1 MLAYEMIRRRQT
13 TLHNRPTPAEMEILG
28 VLWELGPSTVRDVV
42 EVIEKRKATHY
53 TTILKLMQIMHQK
66 DLVIRDEK
74 GKAHIY
80 KVAQKQE
87 LTQRNAV
94 SDLLEKVFSGSAAKL
109 VQHVLETKAATREE
123 LAEIRRMIS
132 EAEAKAGDK

>member
-1 MLAYEMIRRRQT
+1 MIRRRRSLPQS
-13 TLHNRPTPAEMEILG
+13 RPTPAEMEILG

-42 EVIEKRKATHY
+42 KMIEKRKATHY
-53 TTILKLMQIMHQK
+53 TTVLKLMQIMHQK
-66 DLVIRDEK
+66 GLVARDEK

-80 KVAQKQE
+80 RVAQKQE
-87 LTQRNAV
+87 LTQKNAV

-109 VQHVLETKAATREE
+109 VQHVLETKSASREE

-132 EAEAKAGDK
+132 EAEARAENE

>member
-1 MLAYEMIRRRQT
+1 
-13 TLHNRPTPAEMEILG
+13 MEILG

-42 EVIEKRKATHY
+42 KMIEKRKATHY
-53 TTILKLMQIMHQK
+53 TTVLKLMQIMHQK
-66 DLVIRDEK
+66 GLVARDEE

-80 KVAQKQE
+80 RVAQKQE
-87 LTQRNAV
+87 LTQKNAV

-109 VQHVLETKAATREE
+109 VQHVLETKSASREE

-132 EAEAKAGDK
+132 EAEARAENE

>member
-1 MLAYEMIRRRQT
+1 
-13 TLHNRPTPAEMEILG
+13 MEILG

-42 EVIEKRKATHY
+42 KVIEKRKATHY
-53 TTILKLMQIMHQK
+53 TTVLKLMQIMHQK
-66 DLVIRDEK
+66 GLVVRDEK

-80 KVAQKQE
+80 RVAQKQE
-87 LTQRNAV
+87 LTQKNAV

-109 VQHVLETKAATREE
+109 VQHVLETKSASREE

-132 EAEAKAGDK
+132 EAEARAENE